1 MGRQLSF
8 YSAVA
13 CPPRV
18 ADLAGVLCGGG
29 TVVPFGSGEAARLS
43 IALDEHWRVRALAAA
58 CAERGIETELDA
70 AEQQADRP
78 LLRTAFRADL
88 AWLAER
94 WLRGHAK
101 VVPAGLYPDGGL
113 LRLWAIVAGSR
124 VGSGYQ
130 LGLDPDAPHIHEALG
145 TVLARGGLVAVP
157 VSDPKSG
164 PGGGPALRIT
174 GRRRAARLAE
184 LVGDPPSAAAADR
197 WPG

>member
-18 ADLAGVLCGGG
+18 ADLAGVLCAGG
-29 TVVPFGSGEAARLS
+29 TAAPFGSGEAARLS
-43 IALDEHWRVRALAAA
+43 IELDEHWRVRALAAA
-58 CAERGIETELDA
+58 CAERGVELELDA
-70 AEQQADRP
+70 AERQPDRP

-94 WLRGHAK
+94 WVRGRAK

-124 VGSGYQ
+124 AGGGYQ
-130 LGLDPDAPHIHEALG
+130 LGLDADAPHTHEALG
-145 TVLARGGLVAVP
+145 AVLARGGLVPVP
-157 VSDPKSG
+157 VG
-164 PGGGPALRIT
+164 ERGGGPALRIT

-184 LVGDPPSAAAADR
+184 LVGDPPTAAAADR